1 MIAVSATF
9 DSYERASLGALLR
22 GLVHGDG
29 ARRQVLLAMAE
40 RDLFSMP
47 SGLVP
52 KPSPSAQGRKPP
64 STVGEKRKTCNCRNS
79 RCLKL
84 YCECFASGQYC
95 YGCNCQSCFNN
106 PENDELRKQAIE
118 STLERNQQ
126 AFRPKISSTEQAASA
141 HNRGCNCKKSGC
153 LKKYCECYQ
162 AGIKCADTCK
172 CVNCLNRNEGQKVV
186 LPSPAPKR
194 QRSATGA
201 AAVAGATPASRL
213 GSASDGLITPRAA
226 SEHLSAGHRMAISRS
241 LLATPTAPALP
252 TPLQLARVAIGECLT
267 DEVLEGLYGALLD
280 PEIAAMDLEQQEAA
294 VLSLVHRALHQALSA
309 ARRAASHHLPT
320 ASAAPSVVSS
330 SSGAVAAMPTP
341 APVTAHVPMTAPA
354 AAPAAGSTSAV
365 TGAVQAGAVTGA
377 VQAGAVTGAVQAA
390 VHWPH
395 SRAPAAEFRA
405 AVAAAAAGTDAAPT
419 TGNGGAV
426 VSNGGAAMS
435 TGGAAIGATGGV
447 CSSGG
452 PWKRVTTAAAA
463 ATATAAASSTAAAT
477 TSGGGRPVP
486 WAPIVTPAA
495 TVPPSQP
502 PLSVATAA
510 TAAAAAA
517 ATAAATGGGFAP
529 LALSGAAMPGT
540 GAVSGTIHGAVSGTV
555 HRAVSGT
562 PSGAGSGTVGGAV
575 SGTPSGVSYAGG
587 TSRTNVVPKP
597 VPSAVPS
604 ASKGGVQWLSMPA
617 ASSVAA
623 SGPERSR
630 PNDIRNLVPMYQL
643 PSSSTAPP
651 TAAIAATMQQPP
663 TLSTSAAPTHP
674 PTSAA
679 APSPRQPQP
688 HRK

>member
-1 MIAVSATF
+1 
-9 DSYERASLGALLR
+9 
-22 GLVHGDG
+22 
-29 ARRQVLLAMAE
+29 MAE

-226 SEHLSAGHRMAISRS
+226 SGHLSAGHRMAISRS

-377 VQAGAVTGAVQAA
+377 VQAA

-419 TGNGGAV
+419 TGNGGAVVSNGGAV

-562 PSGAGSGTVGGAV
+562 PSGAGSGTASGAGSGTPSGAGSGTVGGAV

-587 TSRTNVVPKP
+587 TSRTKP

-679 APSPRQPQP
+679 ASSPRQPQP

>member
-1 MIAVSATF
+1 
-9 DSYERASLGALLR
+9 
-22 GLVHGDG
+22 
-29 ARRQVLLAMAE
+29 MAE

-172 CVNCLNRNEGQKVV
+172 CVNCLNRSEGQKVV

-330 SSGAVAAMPTP
+330 SSGAVTAMPTP
-341 APVTAHVPMTAPA
+341 APVTAHVPM
-354 AAPAAGSTSAV
+354 AAPAACTTPACLSLTGDSLRAGSTS
-365 TGAVQAGAVTGA
+365 AVTGA

-426 VSNGGAAMS
+426 VSNRGAVVSNGGAVVS
-435 TGGAAIGATGGV
+435 TGGAAPGATGSV

-452 PWKRVTTAAAA
+452 LWKRVTTAAAA

-486 WAPIVTPAA
+486 WAPIVTPAIVPPSP
-495 TVPPSQP
+495 VPPSQP

-517 ATAAATGGGFAP
+517 ATAAATNGGFAP

-575 SGTPSGVSYAGG
+575 SGTASGVSYAGG
-587 TSRTNVVPKP
+587 TSRTNVVTKPVTSAVPSAVPSAVTSAVTKP

>member
-1 MIAVSATF
+1 
-9 DSYERASLGALLR
+9 
-22 GLVHGDG
+22 
-29 ARRQVLLAMAE
+29 MAE

-377 VQAGAVTGAVQAA
+377 VQAA

-435 TGGAAIGATGGV
+435 TGGAAIGATGGTGGV

-502 PLSVATAA
+502 PLSVATAATAA

-587 TSRTNVVPKP
+587 TSRTNVVTKP

-604 ASKGGVQWLSMPA
+604 AIKGGVQWLSMPA

-643 PSSSTAPP
+643 PSSTAPP
-651 TAAIAATMQQPP
+651 TAAIAATMQQP
-663 TLSTSAAPTHP
+663 PTHP